1 MTPTLRTI
9 CALVAYDGTDFH
21 GFQFQAD
28 VPSVQGVLEQTLDDI
43 CQRVGRIIGAGRTDA
58 GVHAN
63 GQVIMATVAWGHELA
78 ALERAWNVR
87 LPPTVTVRCVREAPV
102 GFNPRFGAISRT
114 YRYAV
119 QVYCP
124 PAGFPVLKHSP
135 LTDRFA
141 LFVTRTLDIA
151 AMNAA
156 AAHLIGVHD
165 FATFGQA
172 MHREMTVRHVMA
184 AAWQES
190 PGLPPALDVYPGRRL
205 VFTIT
210 ANAFLRQMVRCIVGA
225 LLAVGRGE
233 WQVDDVKAALA
244 AQDRRRTAPPVAP
257 QGLVLERVAYPPAWD
272 RWVHAE
278 TSD

>member
-1 MTPTLRTI
+1 MI
-9 CALVAYDGTDFH
+9 SAVVAYDGTDFH
-21 GFQFQAD
+21 GFQYQANA
-28 VPSVQGVLEQTLDDI
+28 PSVQGVLEQTLDDI
-43 CQRVGRIIGAGRTDA
+43 CQREGRIIGAGRTDA

-63 GQVIMATVAWGHELA
+63 GQVIMASVRWGHELA
-78 ALERAWNVR
+78 ALERAWNVC
-87 LPPTVTVRCVREAPV
+87 LPPSVSVRCVREAPV

-114 YRYAV
+114 YRYTV

-124 PAGFPVLKHSP
+124 PAGFPVLKRSP

-141 LFVTRTLDIA
+141 LFTTRALDVA

-172 MHREMTVRHVMA
+172 MQREMTVRHVLA
-184 AAWQES
+184 AVWQES
-190 PGLPPALDVYPGRRL
+190 TSSPPALDVYPGRRL

-244 AQDRRRTAPPVAP
+244 AHDRRRTAPPVAP

-272 RWVHAE
+272 RWVHA
-278 TSD
+278 DPLD

>member
-1 MTPTLRTI
+1 MI
-9 CALVAYDGTDFH
+9 CAVVAYDGTDFH
-21 GFQFQAD
+21 GFQYQANA
-28 VPSVQGVLEQTLDDI
+28 PSVQGVLEQTLDDI
-43 CQRVGRIIGAGRTDA
+43 CQREGRIIGAGRTDA

-63 GQVIMATVAWGHELA
+63 GQVIMASVRWGHELT
-78 ALERAWNVR
+78 ALERAWNVH
-87 LPPTVTVRCVREAPV
+87 LPPTVSVRCVREAPV

-114 YRYAV
+114 YRYTV

-141 LFVTRTLDIA
+141 LFSTRALDAA

-172 MHREMTVRHVMA
+172 MHQEMTVRHVLA

-190 PGLPPALDVYPGRRL
+190 ASSPPALDVYPGRRL

-233 WQVDDVKAALA
+233 WRVDDVKAALA
-244 AQDRRRTAPPVAP
+244 AHDRRRTAPPVAP

-272 RWVHAE
+272 RWVHA
-278 TSD
+278 DPLD